1 VLAQDDMLVRKVGG
15 ATLAVLAAV
24 IGFFVFVGGRIDW
37 GARLR
42 VSVKFHDTA
51 GLAEGAPFVVAG
63 RAVGNVESVGFGDV
77 GAGVVVTVVMPA
89 SDADMVDA
97 AGDVFVASRG
107 VLSAKYLEL
116 APPHEPTRPVKDGEV
131 FVGKDPPTLDHVLQR
146 TWDNLTTLG
155 KFRDDVKPELDALT
169 ARIEELRATAAA
181 LPDSARFGELVSDA
195 QDAWRE
201 ASAIREH
208 GLGGDAG
215 RAKLGAAIDQA
226 RGVLAQGRAALDRL
240 SPALA
245 ALRGNLAAMTAKLD
259 ARGDVIA
266 KLAETIDV
274 AKADLDKA
282 DALMASVDQLMAQI
296 PDGSIAKLQ
305 ADPEFPEDTKEL
317 GKYLKR
323 HPWKIIFK
331 PGSN

>member
-1 VLAQDDMLVRKVGG
+1 VLAQDDKLVRKVGA
-15 ATLAVLAAV
+15 ATIAVLTAV
-24 IGFFVFVGGRIDW
+24 IALVVFVGGRIRW
-37 GARLR
+37 GARLH
-42 VSVKFHDTA
+42 VIVTFHDTA

-63 RAVGNVESVGFGDV
+63 RTVGKVETIGFGDAR
-77 GAGVVVTVVMPA
+77 AGVRVTVVMPA

-97 AGDVFVASRG
+97 AGDVFMASRG

-116 APPHEPTRPVKDGEV
+116 APPREPTRAVKEGDV
-131 FVGKDPPTLDHVLQR
+131 FVGKDPPTLDHVVQR

-155 KFRDDVKPELDALT
+155 KFRDEVKPELDALT
-169 ARIEELRATAAA
+169 AHVEELRATAAG
-181 LPDSARFGELVSDA
+181 LPDSARFAELVGNAGDG
-195 QDAWRE
+195 WRE
-201 ASAIREH
+201 LTDLRER

-215 RAKLGAAIDQA
+215 RAKLAATLEQA
-226 RGVLAQGRAALDRL
+226 RAVIAQGRAALDRL
-240 SPALA
+240 APAA
-245 ALRGNLAAMTAKLD
+245 AELRGNVAALTAKLA

-274 AKADLDKA
+274 AKADFDKA
-282 DALMASVDQLMAQI
+282 DTLMASVDELMAQI

-305 ADPEFPEDTKEL
+305 SDPEFPEDTKEL

-323 HPWKIIFK
+323 HPWKIVFK